1 MLTNRQKTIIY
12 YLIPPLVT
20 GLIMLIILY
29 IGDYVPFG
37 TNTMASIDADIQY
50 LDLFAYFKDVLS
62 GRNNISYTFSKTLG
76 GTSVAAF
83 SYYLSSPFSLLV
95 AFFAKNQLELFFNF
109 TVVLKLMM
117 CSLTFCVFLTKRFK
131 VSIADCWKRAAA
143 VILSVS
149 YALCQYTI
157 AQSRNINWLDGVYL
171 LPVLLLFVYEIA
183 NGKTS
188 GWKLAVTVG
197 ISVLFNWYTA
207 GINCLFMVIWFIV
220 EYALLPS
227 DKRKKTNF
235 GTFFS
240 RFIKFGISAF
250 FGVMISAVLF
260 LPTITA
266 LKNGNRGSIDWS
278 LITNP
283 SFNGALLSVIP
294 KYVYGGTSEP
304 YPSRLA
310 VFAGCMAA
318 VGFISVFL
326 SKASSRKT
334 KVTLGVAAV
343 TGLLMVYWNP
353 LFVAFSLFKSATSYW
368 FRYSYLNVFILLF
381 IASYYFL
388 AVVEQDYLQPL
399 KSAAIFAVLLVTFDY
414 LTGTNNWNNVYATA
428 AMSLLIGILLSS
440 LFYHQMIGTTRQ
452 YKWAILTICG
462 VLCVVCMLD
471 LAVNTDLLLKSYR
484 ASDADS
490 NDAYFEQEEKLISRI
505 REEDRAPYRISQT
518 KTRNQNRAW
527 DNLTANYNESLA
539 FNYWSISGYTSSP
552 DDRQRKFLDHVGY
565 PINGENMNITNTS
578 ILAADALLGVKYV
591 LSDYPINGL
600 TKRENLGTANG
611 KSVYEN
617 PYVLP
622 MAFIVHGDPDFKNL
636 NTENPFLFQNDVYSR
651 FLGRKVELYR
661 PVPYEII
668 QSGNGEA
675 VPLIFRIRIPDGNY
689 AVYGN
694 LPSNSAIAAKLSING
709 SFQSVY
715 AQWMSPSVFYIPYSD
730 ATADIELS
738 TAQAYDL
745 NYDKVQF
752 YALDLSLLA
761 EVTKELKSSVP
772 EHTNI
777 QNGAAEITINQ
788 AHEGDVLFLSIP
800 KDYGWEIINNGQE
813 ISSDTLDGCLDLIK
827 LNEGSNNIVMK
838 YHVPR
843 IKRGAV
849 VTACGLFLTILLMLY
864 ETGKIQSIHHRQR

>member
-1 MLTNRQKTIIY
+1 MTNRQKTIIY
-12 YLIPPLVT
+12 YLFPPLVT
-20 GLIMLIILY
+20 GLIMLIVLY

-37 TNTMASIDADIQY
+37 TNTMASMDADIQY
-50 LDLFAYFKDVLS
+50 LDFFAYFKDVLS

-76 GTSVAAF
+76 GTSVAVF

-157 AQSRNINWLDGVYL
+157 AQSSNINWLDGVYL
-171 LPVLLLFVYEIA
+171 LPVLLLFVYEIV
-183 NGKTS
+183 NGRTS
-188 GWKLAVTVG
+188 GWKLAVAVG
-197 ISVLFNWYTA
+197 VSILFNWYTA

-220 EYALLPS
+220 EYALVPLYV
-227 DKRKKTNF
+227 RKKMYF
-235 GTFFS
+235 GTFFR
-240 RFIKFGISAF
+240 RFIKFGISALL
-250 FGVMISAVLF
+250 GVMISAVLF

-310 VFAGCMAA
+310 VYAGCMAA

-343 TGLLMVYWNP
+343 VGLLMVYWNP
-353 LFVAFSLFKSATSYW
+353 LFVAFSLLKSATSFW

-381 IASYYFL
+381 IASHYFL
-388 AVVEQDYLQPL
+388 AVVEHDCLQPL
-399 KSAAIFAVLLVTFDY
+399 KSAAIFAVVLVIFDY

-428 AMSLLIGILLSS
+428 AMSLLIGALLSLIYS
-440 LFYHQMIGTTRQ
+440 QQVKDKVIKS
-452 YKWAILTICG
+452 KWICSAIVR
-462 VLCVVCMLD
+462 VLYAVCMLD
-471 LAVNTDLLLKSYR
+471 LIINTDLLLKSYR

-490 NDAYFEQEEKLISRI
+490 NDAYFEQEEKLISTI

-518 KTRNQNRAW
+518 KTRNQNRAG

-539 FNYWSISGYTSSP
+539 FNYWSVSGYTSSP

-651 FLGRKVELYR
+651 LLGRKVELYR

-668 QSGNGEA
+668 QNGNGE
-675 VPLIFRIRIPDGNY
+675 VEPLIFRIRIPDGNY
-689 AVYGN
+689 AAYGN
-694 LPSNSAIAAKLSING
+694 LPWNSDISAKLSING
-709 SFQSVY
+709 SFQSMY
-715 AQWMSPSVFYIPYSD
+715 AQWGCPSVFYIPYSN
-730 ATADIELS
+730 ATADIALS

-761 EVTKELKSSVP
+761 EVTKELKSSIP
-772 EHTNI
+772 EYTDI

-788 AHEGDVLFLSIP
+788 AQEGDVLFLSIP

-813 ISSDTLDGCLDLIK
+813 ISSDTLDNCLDLIK

-838 YHVPR
+838 YHIPR

>member
-1 MLTNRQKTIIY
+1 MLT
-12 YLIPPLVT
+12 
-20 GLIMLIILY
+20 ILHT
-29 IGDYVPFG
+29 GDYVPFG
-37 TNTMASIDADIQY
+37 ANTMASVDADIQY
-50 LDLFAYFKDVLS
+50 LDFFAYFKDVLS
-62 GRNNISYTFSKTLG
+62 GQNNISYTFSKTLG
-76 GTSVAAF
+76 GTSIAVF

-109 TVVLKLMM
+109 IVVLKLMM
-117 CSLTFCVFLTKRFK
+117 CSLTFCVFVTKRFE
-131 VSIADCWKRAAA
+131 VNIADVWKRIAAA
-143 VILSVS
+143 ILSVS

-157 AQSRNINWLDGVYL
+157 AQSSNIHWLDGVYL
-171 LPVLLLFVYEIA
+171 LPVLLLLVYEIA
-183 NGKTS
+183 NGRTS
-188 GWKLAVTVG
+188 GWKLAVAVG
-197 ISVLFNWYTA
+197 VSILFNWYTA

-220 EYALLPS
+220 ECALLPS
-227 DKRKKTNF
+227 DKRKKMHF

-240 RFIKFGISAF
+240 RFIKFGISAL

-260 LPTITA
+260 LPTITT

-283 SFNGALLSVIP
+283 SFHGTLLSVIP

-310 VFAGCMAA
+310 VFSGCMAV

-334 KVTLGVAAV
+334 KVTLGVSAI

-353 LFVAFSLFKSATSYW
+353 LFVAFSLLKTATSYW

-388 AVVEQDYLQPL
+388 AVAEQDYLQPL
-399 KSAAIFAVLLVTFDY
+399 KSAAIFAVVLVTFDY
-414 LTGTNNWNNVYATA
+414 LTGTNNWNYVYATA
-428 AMSLLIGILLSS
+428 AMSLLIGALLSS
-440 LFYHQMIGTTRQ
+440 LFYHHMMGTARQ
-452 YKWAILTICG
+452 NKWVILTIGG
-462 VLCVVCMLD
+462 VLCVVCMFD
-471 LAVNTDLLLKSYR
+471 LAINTDLLLKTYR

-490 NDAYFEQEEKLISRI
+490 NDAYFEQEEKRISALK
-505 REEDRAPYRISQT
+505 EEDKAPYRISQT
-518 KTRNQNRAW
+518 KTRNQNW
-527 DNLTANYNESLA
+527 DGSNLTAYYNEALA
-539 FNYWSISGYTSSP
+539 YNYWSVSGYTSSP
-552 DDRQRKFLDHVGY
+552 DDRQRKFLEHVGY

-600 TKRENLGTANG
+600 MKRENLGTANG
-611 KSVYEN
+611 KDVYEN

-622 MAFIVHGDPDFKNL
+622 MALIIHGKPDFQNL
-636 NTENPFLFQNDVYSR
+636 NTENPFQFQNDVYSR
-651 FLGRKVELYR
+651 LLGRKAELYR

-668 QSGNGEA
+668 QNGNGEA

-694 LPSNSAIAAKLSING
+694 LPWNSNIAAKLSING
-709 SFQSVY
+709 SFQSMY

-730 ATADIELS
+730 TTADIELS
-738 TAQAYDL
+738 TAQTYDI

-752 YALDLSLLA
+752 YALDLSLLDK
-761 EVTKELKSSVP
+761 VTKELKSSVP
-772 EHTNI
+772 EYTNI

-788 AHEGDVLFLSIP
+788 AQEGDVLFLSIP
-800 KDYGWEIINNGQE
+800 KDYGWEIINNGKE

-827 LNEGSNNIVMK
+827 LNEGSNRIVMK

-843 IKRGAV
+843 LKRGAV
-849 VTACGLFLTILLMLY
+849 VTACGFFLTILLMLY
-864 ETGKIQSIHHRQR
+864 ETGKIHSIHYRHR

>member
-37 TNTMASIDADIQY
+37 TNTMASMDADIQY
-50 LDLFAYFKDVLS
+50 LDFFAYFKDVLS

-76 GTSVAAF
+76 GTSVAVF

-95 AFFAKNQLELFFNF
+95 AFFAKNQLEFFFNF
-109 TVVLKLMM
+109 TIVLKLMM

-131 VSIADCWKRAAA
+131 VSVADCWKRAAA

-157 AQSRNINWLDGVYL
+157 AQSSNINWLDGVYL
-171 LPVLLLFVYEIA
+171 LPVLLLFVYEIV
-183 NGKTS
+183 NGRTS
-188 GWKLAVTVG
+188 GWKLAVAVG
-197 ISVLFNWYTA
+197 VSILFNWYTA

-220 EYALLPS
+220 EYTLLPS
-227 DKRKKTNF
+227 DKRKKMHF
-235 GTFFS
+235 ETFFC

-283 SFNGALLSVIP
+283 SFNGTLLSFIP

-304 YPSRLA
+304 YPSSLA

-334 KVTLGVAAV
+334 KVTLGVA
-343 TGLLMVYWNP
+343 VYWNP

-490 NDAYFEQEEKLISRI
+490 NDAYFEQEEKLISTI
-505 REEDRAPYRISQT
+505 REEDRTPYRISQT
-518 KTRNQNRAW
+518 KTRNQNRAG

-552 DDRQRKFLDHVGY
+552 DDRQRKFLEHVGY

-600 TKRENLGTANG
+600 SKRENLGTANG
-611 KSVYEN
+611 KDVYEN

-622 MAFIVHGDPDFKNL
+622 MAFIIHGNPEFNNL

-651 FLGRKVELYR
+651 FLGRKVDLYR

-668 QSGNGEA
+668 QNGNGEA
-675 VPLIFRIRIPDGNY
+675 VPLIFRIRIPEGNY

-694 LPSNSAIAAKLSING
+694 LPWNSDIAAKLSING
-709 SFQSVY
+709 SFQSMY
-715 AQWMSPSVFYIPYSD
+715 AQWGSPSVFYIPYSN
-730 ATADIELS
+730 ATADIALS

-800 KDYGWEIINNGQE
+800 KDCGWEIINNGQE

>member
-1 MLTNRQKTIIY
+1 MLTNRQKAIIY

-50 LDLFAYFKDVLS
+50 LDFFAYFKDVLS

-76 GTSVAAF
+76 GTSVAVF

-157 AQSRNINWLDGVYL
+157 AQSSNINWLDGVYL

-197 ISVLFNWYTA
+197 ISILFNWYTA

-227 DKRKKTNF
+227 DKRKKMHL
-235 GTFFS
+235 GAFFS
-240 RFIKFGISAF
+240 RFIKFGISAL

-304 YPSRLA
+304 YPSILA

-399 KSAAIFAVLLVTFDY
+399 KSAAIFTVVLVTFDY

-428 AMSLLIGILLSS
+428 AMSLLIGALLSS
-440 LFYHQMIGTTRQ
+440 LFYYQMMGTARTNKRV
-452 YKWAILTICG
+452 ILTIG
-462 VLCVVCMLD
+462 RVICVVCMFD
-471 LAVNTDLLLKSYR
+471 LAINTALLLKAYR

-490 NDAYFEQEEKLISRI
+490 NDDYFEQEEKFISMLK
-505 REEDRAPYRISQT
+505 EEDKAPYRISQT
-518 KTRNQNRAW
+518 RTRNQNW
-527 DNLTANYNESLA
+527 DGSNLTAYYNEALA
-539 FNYWSISGYTSSP
+539 YNYWSVSGYTSSP

-600 TKRENLGTANG
+600 VKRENLGTANG
-611 KSVYEN
+611 KDVYEN

-622 MAFIVHGDPDFKNL
+622 MALIIHGNPDFQNL
-636 NTENPFLFQNDVYSR
+636 NTENPFQFQNDVYSR
-651 FLGRKVELYR
+651 LLGRKVELYR

-668 QSGNGEA
+668 QYGNGEA
-675 VPLIFRIRIPDGNY
+675 VPLIFRIKIPDGNY

-694 LPSNSAIAAKLSING
+694 LPWNSNIAAKLSING
-709 SFQSVY
+709 SFQSMY

-730 ATADIELS
+730 TTADIELS
-738 TAQAYDL
+738 TAQAYDI

-752 YALDLSLLA
+752 YALDLSLLDK
-761 EVTKELKSSVP
+761 VTKELKSSVP
-772 EHTNI
+772 EYTNI

-788 AHEGDVLFLSIP
+788 AQEGDVLFLSIP
-800 KDYGWEIINNGQE
+800 KDYGWEFINNGQE

-843 IKRGAV
+843 LKRGVV
-849 VTACGLFLTILLMLY
+849 VTACGFFLTILLMLY
-864 ETGKIQSIHHRQR
+864 ETGKIHDMHYRQR